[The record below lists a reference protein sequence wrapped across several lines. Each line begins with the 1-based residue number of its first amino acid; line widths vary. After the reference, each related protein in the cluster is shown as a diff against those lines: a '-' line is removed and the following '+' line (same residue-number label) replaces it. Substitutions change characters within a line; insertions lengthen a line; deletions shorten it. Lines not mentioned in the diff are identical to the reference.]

1 MRNWL
6 LKNELYKLNFA
17 KFTFFMLK
25 ILILKLNTK
34 YIYSYFIL

>member
-17 KFTFFMLK
+17 KFTFIFMLK

-34 YIYSYFIL
+34 YI